1 MLHAGG
7 RRALAVTFVQG
18 NQLSTA
24 GLPAPERRMNS
35 AVQHTCIA
43 FPSDLCKATE
53 RTATDAFLYVEGN

>member
-1 MLHAGG
+1 M
-7 RRALAVTFVQG
+7 AVTFVQA